1 LRIRQFLPSTY
12 GRWGAYTF
20 LRQDKANF
28 VRESLHSSS
37 IGLRIVFAPHEGI
50 ELIWRGG
57 DAAISGASVILRPG
71 VQCSSRTPSVADSTL
86 CSSRLWTASRDQAD
100 VATLL
105 KHLRFAVGQIG

>member
-1 LRIRQFLPSTY
+1 MAPSENE
-12 GRWGAYTF
+12 GIHEDAYTS

-37 IGLRIVFAPHEGI
+37 IGLHIVFAPYEGI